1 LENFARK
8 LGYSSQLRLQI
19 FMRKRNNTLDNIPRE
34 VPINMAVGV
43 ARPSAQG
50 QETT

>member
-1 LENFARK
+1 MQAK
-8 LGYSSQLRLQI
+8 H
-19 FMRKRNNTLDNIPRE
+19 MLDNVPRD

-50 QETT
+50 QETTW